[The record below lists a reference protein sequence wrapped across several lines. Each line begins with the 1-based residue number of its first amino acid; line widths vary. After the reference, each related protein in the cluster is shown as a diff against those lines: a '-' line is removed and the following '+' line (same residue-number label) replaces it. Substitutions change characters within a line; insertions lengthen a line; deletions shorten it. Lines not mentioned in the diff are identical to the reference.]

1 MRFINQVIRGFTI
14 ALLLIA
20 VAIEAVLAQ
29 QPSAQD
35 PNDDVVRIN
44 AELVQTAIT
53 VVDKNGKFVAGLDRG
68 DFELTIDGKPR
79 PIQFLER
86 VTAGSQRESQLA
98 ERKQPD
104 VSAPAPVAV
113 NTNVRGRTVIFYI
126 DDLHLSFSSLHRA
139 RQMIAKFVDNE
150 IGRKDLVA
158 IASATGQIGFLQQ
171 FTSNREVLRAAL
183 ARVNT
188 QPSEERTVSMGSTP
202 MSEFTAMTI
211 ESKPDSRPNNVMAVY
226 IDECLKQ
233 SGPSAGDRR
242 TAMALRLNCE
252 RLVRSNARNVLTQR
266 GFATE
271 RMYDSLESLMRS
283 SARLTGRK
291 IVFFIS
297 DGFLSQG
304 GPLGDNLSNKLKQIT
319 DAAQRANVV
328 VYSIDARGLISGTL
342 DATNNVL
349 PDANGR
355 MATLDSIEILAT
367 QAASAAPCSGS

>member
-1 MRFINQVIRGFTI
+1 MRFIHHFIRGFTI
-14 ALLLIA
+14 ALLLTA
-20 VAIEAVLAQ
+20 VTIDPVLAQ
-29 QPSAQD
+29 QPSAHD
-35 PNDDVVRIN
+35 PKDDVVRIN

-53 VVDKNGKFVAGLDRG
+53 VVDKNGKFVEGLNRG

-98 ERKQPD
+98 ERKQLD

-113 NTNVRGRTVIFYI
+113 NTNVRGRTIIFYI
-126 DDLHLSFSSLHRA
+126 DDLHLSFNSLHRA
-139 RQMIAKFVDNE
+139 RQMIAKFLDSE
-150 IGRKDLVA
+150 IGRRDSVA
-158 IASATGQIGFLQQ
+158 IASATGQVGFLQQ
-171 FTSNREVLRAAL
+171 FTTNREVLRAAL

-211 ESKPDSRPNNVMAVY
+211 ESKPDSRQNNVMAVY
-226 IDECLKQ
+226 IEECLKQ

-266 GFATE
+266 VFATE
-271 RMYDSLESLMRS
+271 RMYNSLESLMRS
-283 SARLTGRK
+283 SMKLRGRK

-297 DGFLSQG
+297 DGFLSPG
-304 GPLGDNLSNKLKQIT
+304 GPLGDNLSNKLKRI
-319 DAAQRANVV
+319 
-328 VYSIDARGLISGTL
+328 GTRPKRQSRCL
-342 DATNNVL
+342 FDRCL
-349 PDANGR
+349 PDDFRDPPGPQKG
-355 MATLDSIEILAT
+355 L
-367 QAASAAPCSGS
+367 P